1 MPLGN
6 GDSRVEE
13 LRRGDESASLTP
25 SVGWAVDRRI
35 RHCTRPRART
45 PARGD
50 DQRPRLRTAR
60 AHGPRGDES
69 EDQGHIAARRTE
81 YAASDRGAR
90 QAPGEVDV
98 IAPRRRHA
106 RQTDPGTTDAIRR
119 SPRYVARRRQA
130 GARAPQTRRTAQER
144 LHQAVPRSETDALR
158 V

>member
-13 LRRGDESASLTP
+13 LRRGDQSASLTP

-35 RHCTRPRART
+35 RHCT
-45 PARGD
+45 
-50 DQRPRLRTAR
+50 RLRTAR